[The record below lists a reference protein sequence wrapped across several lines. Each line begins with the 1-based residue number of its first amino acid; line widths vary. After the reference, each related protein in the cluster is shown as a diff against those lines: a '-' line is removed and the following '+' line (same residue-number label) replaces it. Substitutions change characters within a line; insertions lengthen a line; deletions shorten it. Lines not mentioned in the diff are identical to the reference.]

1 MATDSKLKELEEA
14 IVELYELEE
23 YVRNTLDVVNAPLIE
38 DRIHSIAERL
48 KKWKEKGKYRV

>member
-23 YVRNTLDVVNAPLIE
+23 YVKNTLDVVNAPLIE
-38 DRIHSIAERL
+38 YRIHSIAERL
-48 KKWKEKGKYRV
+48 KKLKEKGKF